1 MGELIIYWVVRAFGG
16 FVQILPIGVS
26 LGLGKAIG
34 WLAYYLNAKHRNIVL
49 SNLKIAFAKTKTPE
63 EIRRIAKKTFIHYG
77 QNVIELFRFPLMDTV
92 KFTKFVQLDGRE
104 HIDAAMKSGKGV
116 ILLAMHFGSWEMA
129 NLIGAT
135 LGYPYK
141 VLVKAQTKHSRLGAL
156 LNSFRRSGGS
166 GVIHRGMGTREL
178 IKSLQNNEMA
188 ALVVDQGGRDGVGVP
203 FFGKQASMSSG
214 AIRLGLKL
222 GTPICFV
229 NIVRLQGPY
238 HRLTIDKPLTLINT
252 GQVEKD
258 IVANLQQVVAK
269 MEKCILQSPAQYMW
283 SYKIWKYS
291 KDVVVGIITDGKTG
305 HLRQSEAVA
314 GLLKSA
320 LEQRG
325 IHAQLP
331 ILQVSFKNKWCAK
344 FFIFGACFAN
354 LLKHRGRLWLL
365 RRCLTTD
372 SCEQILSIKPDFIV
386 SCGSAVAPVN
396 YLLSRE
402 YDVKNIVIL
411 KPGVLSFKHFDLVVL
426 PRHDITKRKHWP
438 ANVIVTQG
446 APNVITANYLKQ
458 QSADLLK
465 RYSHLAGGDN
475 FKIGVLLGGDT
486 ADFVLS
492 EQRVRILIHQI
503 MEIAEEIPADILLTT
518 SRRTS
523 VKVENLI
530 MRELSKYRRC
540 KLLILPNRENIPG
553 ALGGILG
560 LADILVVSGD
570 SISMVSEAAS
580 AGKKVVV
587 FFVEHQKHIP
597 FEQTKHGR
605 CLEQLASD
613 GYILLSDVKYMKES
627 LYKLVKN
634 KVRIKKLDDTA
645 VLLESLQTLI

>member
-1 MGELIIYWVVRAFGG
+1 LSELIIYWVVRAFGA
-16 FVQILPIGVS
+16 FVQVLPIGVS
-26 LGLGKAIG
+26 LTLGKAMG
-34 WLAYYLNAKHRNIVL
+34 WLAYHFNVKHRNIVL

-63 EIRRIAKKTFIHYG
+63 EIRRIAKETFVHYG

-104 HIDAAMKSGKGV
+104 HIDAAMKGGKGV

-135 LGYPYK
+135 VGYPYK
-141 VLVKAQTKHSRLGAL
+141 VLVKAQTKHSRLGEL

-188 ALVVDQGGRDGVGVP
+188 ALVVDQGGRDGALVP

-222 GTPICFV
+222 GIPICFV
-229 NIVRLQGPY
+229 NITRQQGPY
-238 HRLTIDKPLTLINT
+238 HRLIIDKPLDLVNT
-252 GQVEKD
+252 GHLENDV
-258 IVANLQQVVAK
+258 VTNLLQVVAK
-269 MEKCILQSPAQYMW
+269 MEKCISQSPAQYMW

-291 KDVVVGIITDGKTG
+291 KDAVIGIITDGKTG

-325 IHAQLP
+325 VNAQLP
-331 ILQVSFKNKWCAK
+331 ILQVSFKSVWYAK
-344 FFIFGACFAN
+344 VFTVLACFVN
-354 LLKHRGRLWLL
+354 VLQHRGRVWLL
-365 RRCLTTD
+365 RLCLTAE
-372 SCEQILSIKPDFIV
+372 SFAQVLSIKPDFIV
-386 SCGSAVAPVN
+386 SCGSAIAPVN

-402 YDVKNIVIL
+402 HDVKNIVIL
-411 KPGVLSFKHFDLVVL
+411 KPGLLNFNHFDLVVL
-426 PRHDITKRKHWP
+426 PQHDIAKRKHWP
-438 ANVIVTQG
+438 VNVVVTQG

-486 ADFVLS
+486 PEFVLS
-492 EQRVRILIHQI
+492 EQRVRILIHQL

-580 AGKKVVV
+580 AGKKVVA
-587 FFVEHQKHIP
+587 FFVEHQNKIP

-627 LYKLVKN
+627 IYKLVKN

-645 VLLESLQTLI
+645 VLLESLQALI